1 MTGVEYWRCK
11 RRLSRS
17 ALVKRSGVSEKT
29 LHRME
34 EGVCPTTKL
43 SIYMDVA
50 RALDVPID
58 ELARIYAEED
68 LESGDRPACRQK
80 AQRDVNCIAVYR
92 RVRNLTHQQLVER
105 LGAHSREWSRQV
117 CSNPRPNKK
126 ALLILAKYEGIT
138 VEEFER
144 RYAVSEGRCA

>member
-1 MTGVEYWRCK
+1 MTGVGYWRCK
-11 RRLSRS
+11 RRLSRI
-17 ALVKRSGVSEKT
+17 ALAERSGVSTNT
-29 LHRME
+29 LRLME
-34 EGVCPTTKL
+34 DGVCPTTKL

-68 LESGDRPACRQK
+68 LEIGDRPVSWQK
-80 AQRDVNCIAVYR
+80 TQRDVNCIAVYR
-92 RVRNLTHQQLVER
+92 RVRNLTHQQLAER

-117 CSNPRPNKK
+117 CSKPRPNQKS
-126 ALLILAKYEGIT
+126 LLILAKYEGIT

-144 RYAVSEGRCA
+144 RYAVAEGRCA